1 MAKKQDVTVPKKG
14 DIIKSNSIIRAMYKH
29 SMTVWEMRLFHACL
43 AQVDATGKLD
53 HTQMF
58 TVSASEVIKITGTG
72 IDGAYKKLR
81 GAAKKLMQMTIT
93 VYDDPEGNTM
103 KVEKDINLFA
113 ECTYVPRQGK
123 VKLQFTYPIV
133 EYISSLSACYTRL
146 HSIYLMR
153 FSSMYAIRIYELC
166 VQLIKIRN
174 EAEFSV
180 NELRALLGIEEK
192 RYKRFERFRTTVILP
207 ACTQI
212 NRLSDIRI
220 ESHFIRE
227 GKWVKKI
234 KFIFQKLDPE
244 EIEIRNKLY
253 GDEYLISLDADVTAP
268 ESVELARAQA
278 GMKELGKAQDTDV

>member
-43 AQVDATGKLD
+43 AQVDGTGKLD

-81 GAAKKLMQMTIT
+81 RAAKKLMQMTIT
-93 VYDDPEGNTM
+93 VYDDPEGNTL

-123 VKLQFTYPIV
+123 VKLQFTHPIIK
-133 EYISSLSACYTRL
+133 YISSLSACYTRL

-220 ESHFIRE
+220 EPHFIRE

-234 KFIFQKLDPE
+234 KFVFQKLDPE

-253 GDEYLISLDADVTAP
+253 GDEYLISLDADAP
-268 ESVELARAQA
+268 APDGMGHELAQA
-278 GMKELGKAQDTDV
+278 ALEELRKPQDDA